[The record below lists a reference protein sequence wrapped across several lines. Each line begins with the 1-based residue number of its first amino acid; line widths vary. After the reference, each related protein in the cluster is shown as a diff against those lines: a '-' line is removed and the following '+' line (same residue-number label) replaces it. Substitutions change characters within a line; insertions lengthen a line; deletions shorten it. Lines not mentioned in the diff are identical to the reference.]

1 MALEK
6 RIIASFITVLAL
18 IATLALALCACPP
31 SAHADENES
40 AASGLQGAWHT
51 WRPNPGDTIDISGA
65 SANTTIQIDKA
76 GEYRLTG
83 KSTNV
88 RVVIN
93 PSEGQTITVKL
104 ANGLNIDPSITS
116 NVGVRTAA
124 IEIGES
130 KGATVKL
137 VSEPG
142 AETYF
147 GSYLLC
153 PAIRKEGTQ
162 TKLVLETEDPSNPGT
177 IEAHASPSS
186 NSAGIGSVYVLQP
199 IPSRLGVTGNI
210 EINSGYVVADGGS
223 DAAGIGGG
231 ARQAAKGITIN
242 GGRVEATGL
251 DGGAGIGGGLSCS
264 GKNITINGGT
274 VNAVSGGTGDL
285 AGTGAGIGGGYKD
298 STYAEDDPCSE
309 NIRIN
314 GGDVTAISLGDGS
327 GNGGSGIGAGQGA
340 WARSIYITGGTVSAQ
355 GAGRGSGIGAGGDSS
370 ATDIYISGG
379 NVLAIGGTFED
390 FGEPR
395 SSAGIGGNFW
405 WKYTGVGKRTS
416 YPMNIVISGGVVNA
430 IGAVGIGSSVNWDA
444 YWDGLDPTWDGKYS
458 DTKVTISGGTVTAS
472 STLSSPGTA
481 IGNVNDMGNCTTTI
495 TGGSVQA
502 TVLANGSTS
511 AGKVSGAVN
520 KWGEAV
526 SKTTVT
532 INGATNNTRITDLD
546 QMGTAHADTPYG
558 MKDVYTSG
566 NRLYPW
572 IHSGNSVT
580 SAVDSSD
587 AIYTGKVAA
596 GESGTLSNGP
606 NVVLRANGTS
616 SAAGYTD
623 GTAYARSYATSLSNI
638 VQPTA
643 PGKLILA
650 GYGTAADP
658 TAADA
663 KLVAN
668 ADGSLMR
675 SVEGYT
681 DDNGRWIHQMDSS
694 GKATLYAWWD
704 EPAYTIAFDANVP
717 ATASTQVSGS
727 MDAVT
732 AKIGQSVVLQAC
744 GFSLPGYQFA
754 GWNTKADGTG
764 DAYRNAS
771 TVLNLSQD
779 DGTTATLYAQWEPLS
794 YDIVMKAENQ
804 EETISA
810 PFDEPVELK
819 WPGSSL
825 GKTIVGWE
833 GYGFGSFYADGSKVT
848 NICGLNPDGTLANHS
863 VALNAVVADDGMA
876 YLTITN
882 DGEGVALS
890 DPSSQI
896 TLTDKTGTE
905 FQPNWARV
913 EDGVYA
919 TEPNASSQPDTA
931 LLPNGTYAVS
941 IEGWDT
947 RQATIAIQNGAGML
961 ALEYFTVTVASDD
974 HAQAWIAD
982 PSSGDPV
989 QSVGKR
995 LAGDTVEIGAS
1006 VESGYSFE
1014 SWTAGGI
1021 EPAVWDP
1028 STANQ
1033 TITLTGPVALQAHP
1047 AANVYQVKFCPNA
1060 DDATGSMSAQDMVY
1074 GEPQNLFANGFS
1086 RDGYDFAGWT
1096 TTLSWEGTLY
1106 ADGENVQDLATKNG
1120 AAVTLYAQW
1129 NPHAYYVHFDPNGAD
1144 TVDTSVTLDQKFF
1157 HGISQELLPCEFN
1170 LEGFHFLGWNTEA
1183 DGSGTQFADK
1193 ATVSENLS
1201 DIDGGSVTL
1210 YAQWERDYYTV
1221 LFDANGGT
1229 GAMDPQKVEIG
1240 MGEPLDTCQ
1249 FVREGYEF
1257 AGWNTAPDGSGADY
1271 QSGVALEEDL
1281 AAAGGQVTL
1290 YAQWNEEPESGQINP
1305 DDDPNGNPNGNA
1317 SQDQDELAASQ
1328 AQEKL
1333 AQTGDSATGVFSAL
1347 AALAVAACVAAAG
1360 AWRRARR

>member
-6 RIIASFITVLAL
+6 RFIASFITVLAL

-88 RVVIN
+88 RVVIS

-177 IEAHASPSS
+177 IKAHASPSS

-242 GGRVEATGL
+242 GGTVEATGL

-274 VNAVSGGTGDL
+274 VVAKSAGTGDL
-285 AGTGAGIGGGYKD
+285 AGTGAGIGGGYKG
-298 STYAEDDPCSE
+298 SKYAEDDPCSE

-314 GGDVTAISLGDGS
+314 GGDVTAYSTGDRN

-379 NVLAIGGTFED
+379 NVTAIGGTFED
-390 FGEPR
+390 FGEPK

-430 IGAVGIGSSVNWDA
+430 TGAVGIGSSVNWDA

-532 INGATNNTRITDLD
+532 IDGATNVTRITDLD
-546 QMGTAHADTPYG
+546 QIGTAHADTPYG

-596 GESGTLSNGP
+596 GKSETLSNGP
-606 NVVLRANGTS
+606 NVELRANGTS

-623 GTAYARSYATSLSNI
+623 GTAYARSYVTSLSSI
-638 VQPTA
+638 VPPTT

-650 GYGTAADP
+650 GYGTTADP
-658 TAADA
+658 NAADA

-668 ADGSLMR
+668 ADGSLMS

-681 DDNGRWIHQMDSS
+681 DDNGRWIHQMNSS

-717 ATASTQVSGS
+717 ATASTRASGS
-727 MDAVT
+727 MDVVT
-732 AKIGQSVVLQAC
+732 AKVGQSVVLQTC
-744 GFSLPGYQFA
+744 GFSLPGYTFTR
-754 GWNTKADGTG
+754 WNTKADGSGTFYAD
-764 DAYRNAS
+764 DASVEGLA
-771 TVLNLSQD
+771 QD
-779 DGTTATLYAQWEPLS
+779 DGATVTLYAQWVPLS
-794 YDIVMKAENQ
+794 YSIELIVDNGQTQ
-804 EETISA
+804 EIQTISA
-810 PFDEPVELK
+810 EFDEQVELQ
-819 WPGSSL
+819 WSGTIPDN
-825 GKTIVGWE
+825 KTIVGWS
-833 GYGFGSFYADGSKVT
+833 GHALGSFYAYGSKVA
-848 NICGLNPDGTLANHS
+848 NLCGLNGDGTLSNTTVYLS
-863 VALNAVVADDGMA
+863 AVVAEKGMA
-876 YLTITN
+876 YLTITD
-882 DGEGVALS
+882 DGEPVTLN
-890 DPSSQI
+890 DPSTQI
-896 TLTDKTGTE
+896 SLEDEHETT
-905 FQPNWARV
+905 FNPNWTNLGS
-913 EDGVYA
+913 GVYA
-919 TEPNASSQPDTA
+919 TPGGA
-931 LLPNGTYAVS
+931 LATGTYTVS
-941 IEGWDT
+941 IDGWDT
-947 RQATIAIQNGAGML
+947 RGATIEITDGAGML
-961 ALEYFTVTVASDD
+961 SLAYFTVEVASDD

-989 QSVGKR
+989 QRVGKR

-1021 EPAVWDP
+1021 GPAVWDP
-1028 STANQ
+1028 SAANQ

-1047 AANVYQVKFCPNA
+1047 AANVYQVNFDPNA

-1096 TTLSWEGTLY
+1096 TTPSWEGTLY

-1120 AAVTLYAQW
+1120 AVVTLYAQW

-1144 TVDTSVTLDQKFF
+1144 TVDAGVALDQKFF
-1157 HGISQELLPCEFN
+1157 HGISQELLPCVFN

-1257 AGWNTAPDGSGADY
+1257 VGWNTAPDGSGAGY

-1305 DDDPNGNPNGNA
+1305 DDDPNDDPNGDA
-1317 SQDQDELAASQ
+1317 SQDQDKLAASH

-1347 AALAVAACVAAAG
+1347 AALAVAACIAAAG

>member
-6 RIIASFITVLAL
+6 RVIASFITVLAL

-31 SAHADENES
+31 SAYADENEQ
-40 AASGLQGAWHT
+40 AASGLQSAWHT
-51 WRPNPGDTIDISGA
+51 WHPNPGDTIDISGA

-76 GEYRLTG
+76 GEYRLAG

-93 PSEGQTITVKL
+93 PSEGQTITVNL
-104 ANGLNIDPSITS
+104 ANGLNIDPSIAS
-116 NVGVRTAA
+116 NIGVRTAA

-199 IPSRLGVTGNI
+199 IPSKPGVTGNI

-242 GGRVEATGL
+242 GGTVEATGL

-274 VNAVSGGTGDL
+274 VVAKSAGTGAL
-285 AGTGAGIGGGYKD
+285 AGTGAGIGGGYKG
-298 STYAEDDPCSE
+298 STYAENDPCSE

-314 GGDVTAISLGDGS
+314 GGDVTALSTGDGT

-340 WARSIYITGGTVSAQ
+340 WARSIYITGGTVTAQ

-390 FGEPR
+390 FGEPK

-430 IGAVGIGSSVNWDA
+430 IGAVGIGSSVDWDA
-444 YWDGLDPTWDGKYS
+444 YWDGLDPTWEGKYS

-532 INGATNNTRITDLD
+532 IDGATNNTRITDLN

-587 AIYTGKVAA
+587 VTYTGKVAA
-596 GESGTLSNGP
+596 GKSGTLSPEP
-606 NVVLRANGTS
+606 NVELRANNTS
-616 SAAGYTD
+616 GAAGYAD

-638 VQPTA
+638 VPPTA
-643 PGKLILA
+643 PDNLILA
-650 GYGTAADP
+650 GYGTTADP
-658 TAADA
+658 NAADA

-668 ADGSLMR
+668 TDGSLMR

-694 GKATLYAWWD
+694 GKATLHAWWD

-727 MDAVT
+727 MDAIT
-732 AKIGQSVVLQAC
+732 AKIGQSVVLQTC
-744 GFSLPGYQFA
+744 GFSLPGYTFT

-764 DAYRNAS
+764 DAYDDAS
-771 TVLNLSQD
+771 AVSSLSQD
-779 DGTTATLYAQWEPLS
+779 DGAIATLYAQWKPRS
-794 YDIVMKAENQ
+794 YDIEMTAEGQ
-804 EETISA
+804 TKTIPA
-810 PFDEPVELK
+810 TFDEPVELK

-833 GYGFGSFYADGSKVT
+833 GYGFGSFYADGSKAT
-848 NICGLNPDGTLANHS
+848 NICGLNQDGTLANNS
-863 VALNAVVADDGMA
+863 VALKAVVADDGMT

-882 DGEGVALS
+882 DGAGVALS
-890 DPSSQI
+890 DPSNQI
-896 TLTDKTGTE
+896 TLTDEDGTK
-905 FQPNWARV
+905 FQPNWTDV
-913 EDGVYA
+913 GDGVYETA
-919 TEPNASSQPDTA
+919 PNASSQPDTA
-931 LLPNGTYAVS
+931 LLPNGTYTVS

-947 RQATIAIQNGAGML
+947 RQATLDIQKGAGML

-974 HAQAWIAD
+974 HAQAWIDD
-982 PSSGDPV
+982 PSNE
-989 QSVGKR
+989 KR
-995 LAGDTVEIGAS
+995 MAGDTLTIGAS
-1006 VESGYSFE
+1006 TDDGYSFE
-1014 SWTAGGI
+1014 SWTAVGCAPQWQDGK
-1021 EPAVWDP
+1021 PA
-1028 STANQ
+1028 TANQ

-1047 AANVYQVKFCPNA
+1047 AANVYQVNFDPNA

-1096 TTLSWEGTLY
+1096 TTPSWEGTLY

-1120 AAVTLYAQW
+1120 AVVTLYAQW

-1144 TVDTSVTLDQKFF
+1144 TVDAGVALDQKFF
-1157 HGISQELLPCEFN
+1157 HGISQELLPCVFN

-1257 AGWNTAPDGSGADY
+1257 VGWNTAPDGSGAGY

-1305 DDDPNGNPNGNA
+1305 DDDPNDDPNGNA
-1317 SQDQDELAASQ
+1317 SQDQDKLAASH